1 MAEYT
6 ALAPLFTDIANAI
19 RSKTGETGAI
29 TANQFPQEINAIP
42 TTGTI
47 VTGRVKSTAVTYNPA
62 TFVIPQL
69 IGCNNAILLR
79 EEAYGITLTAFT
91 DTVLSV
97 FAVEGVPFYGY
108 IFSLYENA
116 NIVYSQLSK
125 IYTYYDKNTGE
136 IGMTGR
142 YHSDYGYIQIPN
154 NSTYRYIG
162 W

>member
-1 MAEYT
+1 MSFNPPEEI
-6 ALAPLFTDIANAI
+6 LLI
-19 RSKTGETGAI
+19 SCGKEL
-29 TANQFPQEINAIP
+29 ANQFPQEINAIP

-47 VTGRVKSTAVTYNPA
+47 VTGRVKSTADTYNPA

-79 EEAYGITLTAFT
+79 EEAYGITLTSII

-108 IFSLYENA
+108 IFSLYEND
-116 NIVYSQLSK
+116 NSVYSQLSK

-142 YHSDYGYIQIPN
+142 YHSGYGYILIPN

>member
-1 MAEYT
+1 M
-6 ALAPLFTDIANAI
+6 
-19 RSKTGETGAI
+19 
-29 TANQFPQEINAIP
+29 ANQFPQEINAIP

-47 VTGRVKSTAVTYNPA
+47 VTGLVKSTAVTYNPA
-62 TFVIPQL
+62 TFIIPQL

-79 EEAYGITLTAFT
+79 EETYGITVTNII

-108 IFSLYENA
+108 IFSHYENA
-116 NIVYSQLSK
+116 NIVYAQSSK
-125 IYTYYDKNTGE
+125 FYIYYDKNTGE

-142 YHSDYGYIQIPN
+142 YHSGYGDIQIPN

>member
-1 MAEYT
+1 MLLVFILVIEDGKE
-6 ALAPLFTDIANAI
+6 L
-19 RSKTGETGAI
+19 
-29 TANQFPQEINAIP
+29 ANQFPQEINAIP

-47 VTGRVKSTAVTYNPA
+47 VTGLVKSTAETYNPA

-79 EEAYGITLTAFT
+79 EEAYNITLVAPI

-108 IFSLYENA
+108 IFSLYESD
-116 NIVYSQLSK
+116 NIVCSQSSK
-125 IYTYYDKNTGE
+125 FYTYYDKNTGE

-142 YHSDYGYIQIPN
+142 YHSGYGYIQIPN
-154 NSTYRYIG
+154 SSTYRYIG